1 MALWHYELH
10 TPLGP
15 MRAAF
20 DGAGRLQQLVLEA
33 PDIRAT
39 SPLPPREQRE
49 AKPFLDRQLAA
60 YLAGKLRTFTVPLD
74 PQGTPQERRVW
85 EAVQGIPYGQVRTPG
100 DLALQLGMDEGV
112 VLMACAANPI
122 LLLVPVHRVVCPG
135 EAALARDLRRL
146 ESTGGLLRP

>member
-1 MALWHYELH
+1 MALWHYEIP
-10 TPLGP
+10 TSLGP

-20 DGAGRLQQLVLEA
+20 DAAGRLQQLALEP

-60 YLAGKLRTFTVPLD
+60 YLAGTLRTFTVPLE

-85 EAVQGIPYGQVRTPG
+85 EALRAIPYGQVRTPG
-100 DLALQLGMDEGV
+100 DLALQLGMEEAV
-112 VLMACAANPI
+112 VVMACAANPI
-122 LLLVPVHRVVCPG
+122 LLLIPAHRVVFPG
-135 EAALARDLRRL
+135 EAPGARALRRL
-146 ESTGGLLRP
+146 EAAAGARP